1 MSKCDINLIY
11 YRSLPSTNTE
21 LRRLAAAGAPE
32 GTAVVAAVQT
42 AGRGRMGRKFVS
54 PAGGLYMSLLLR
66 PETADVLRI
75 TSAAAVAAARTVK
88 EEFGIDCGI
97 KWVNDLYLDGK
108 KVCGIL
114 TEAAYSSPGGP
125 DYAAVG
131 IGLNLSDPEGGF
143 PEELRDIAGSIGVKC
158 DRDTLIETAERIA
171 LTLVD
176 TYRDPSLFI
185 DEYRAR
191 STVIGKDIYVI
202 SDGIAVKARATG
214 VDDGCGLIVE
224 TEKGTEILRSGEI
237 SIRPR

>member
-1 MSKCDINLIY
+1 M
-11 YRSLPSTNTE
+11 
-21 LRRLAAAGAPE
+21 
-32 GTAVVAAVQT
+32 
-42 AGRGRMGRKFVS
+42 
-54 PAGGLYMSLLLR
+54 
-66 PETADVLRI
+66 
-75 TSAAAVAAARTVK
+75 
-88 EEFGIDCGI
+88 
-97 KWVNDLYLDGK
+97 
-108 KVCGIL
+108 
-114 TEAAYSSPGGP
+114 
-125 DYAAVG
+125 
-131 IGLNLSDPEGGF
+131 
-143 PEELRDIAGSIGVKC
+143 KC

-176 TYRDPSLFI
+176 TYRNPSLFI